1 MKKLILPAL
10 ALLLASSTISGA
22 MRSSKSDV
30 TSNINIFSSIIK
42 ELQANYVDSID
53 MNSIVETG
61 ISAMLSRLDPYTEYF
76 NVSEQKEFRDRNA
89 GEYAGIGSYIM
100 QRNGFVEISGPH
112 EGSPAAA
119 AGLRPGDRILAI
131 DGEDMKGKTTED
143 VSGKL
148 RGAIGSKT
156 SVSVSRPWVTDSLL
170 TVEVT
175 REKIRIPAVTYYGV
189 TDGNLG
195 YIQLSQYSEK
205 SADEVKDALTDLM
218 ENSRI
223 EGLILDLRGNG
234 GGYLES
240 AVKILGY
247 FLPKGTEVLR
257 TRGKGLRDEKI
268 YRTSAKPIAPDL
280 PLVVLTDGTTASS
293 SEITAGALQ
302 DLDRAVILGM
312 RTYGKGLVQTTFGL
326 PYDGM
331 IKVTTAKYYIPSGR
345 LIQSVDY
352 SERGTDGRPK
362 QIADSLTREFRTAG
376 GRIVRDGGGITPDTL
391 MEYPEVSRLLY
402 NVVTDQWAYD
412 FANKYRAEHPDV
424 PSIDSIAITDEIYG
438 EFKNF
443 IDPAR
448 FNYDKVC
455 ETAISDLRKL
465 AKIEGYMSDEV
476 DAQITVLEG
485 LMKHTLDK
493 DLDTHRKAIAPYL
506 EREIASRYYYD
517 RGETRSSLRHDDMF
531 KAACSLLKDRNAYN
545 SILNPAKAGKK

>member
-1 MKKLILPAL
+1 
-10 ALLLASSTISGA
+10 
-22 MRSSKSDV
+22 
-30 TSNINIFSSIIK
+30 
-42 ELQANYVDSID
+42 
-53 MNSIVETG
+53 
-61 ISAMLSRLDPYTEYF
+61 
-76 NVSEQKEFRDRNA
+76 
-89 GEYAGIGSYIM
+89 M

-345 LIQSVDY
+345 LIQSIDY

-391 MEYPEVSRLLY
+391 ME
-402 NVVTDQWAYD
+402 
-412 FANKYRAEHPDV
+412 
-424 PSIDSIAITDEIYG
+424 
-438 EFKNF
+438 
-443 IDPAR
+443 
-448 FNYDKVC
+448 
-455 ETAISDLRKL
+455 
-465 AKIEGYMSDEV
+465 
-476 DAQITVLEG
+476 
-485 LMKHTLDK
+485 
-493 DLDTHRKAIAPYL
+493 
-506 EREIASRYYYD
+506 
-517 RGETRSSLRHDDMF
+517 
-531 KAACSLLKDRNAYN
+531 
-545 SILNPAKAGKK
+545 